1 MIKTDRRRWLNA
13 ASASAAI
20 FGLGLNAPAVAQDA
34 GVHPGKWPQVRSR
47 GLVDAATEARIDG
60 LLA

>member
-13 ASASAAI
+13 VSASAAI

-47 GLVDAATEARIDG
+47 GLVDAAT
-60 LLA
+60 